1 MWQLIHLTLLS
12 SLSKNYGT
20 SRELNTEQCWRL
32 TQFKVA
38 TLRPGYG
45 NSKKYFFFLFLFY
58 LSHCY
63 LSSMQMYSFVCV
75 VFVYSVKVSAESV
88 SKLHSQSQRLPLI
101 LARVVRQ
108 MIPVYHTP
116 CSYLYVAIAIWP
128 VAAPLKLS
136 RSSLSAVEALPP
148 VTSLFAQQDAIHNVP
163 FGQQMTQRERK
174 LSLRVVKR
182 K

>member
-1 MWQLIHLTLLS
+1 MCQLIHLTLLS

-20 SRELNTEQCWRL
+20 SRELNAEQCMRL

-38 TLRPGYG
+38 TLRPGCG
-45 NSKKYFFFLFLFY
+45 NSKVLLDSVGVVVVVVLLAPLLFKLNANV
-58 LSHCY
+58 LVC
-63 LSSMQMYSFVCV
+63 VCV

-101 LARVVRQ
+101 LARVVGQ
-108 MIPVYHTP
+108 MISIYHTP
-116 CSYLYVAIAIWP
+116 YSYLYVTFAIWP

-163 FGQQMTQRERK
+163 FGRQLTQRECK
-174 LSLRVVKR
+174 LSL
-182 K
+182 

>member
-1 MWQLIHLTLLS
+1 MLAINTIQGSNPETRLWQLKKILLLS
-12 SLSKNYGT
+12 VLVLLVPLLFK
-20 SRELNTEQCWRL
+20 LNANVLVC
-32 TQFKVA
+32 V
-38 TLRPGYG
+38 
-45 NSKKYFFFLFLFY
+45 
-58 LSHCY
+58 C
-63 LSSMQMYSFVCV
+63 VCV

-88 SKLHSQSQRLPLI
+88 SKLHSKSQRLPLI

-108 MIPVYHTP
+108 MIPIYHTP

-163 FGQQMTQRERK
+163 FGQQLTQRERK

>member
-1 MWQLIHLTLLS
+1 MLAINTIQGSNPETRLWQL
-12 SLSKNYGT
+12 
-20 SRELNTEQCWRL
+20 
-32 TQFKVA
+32 
-38 TLRPGYG
+38 
-45 NSKKYFFFLFLFY
+45 KKYFFLLLFY

-75 VFVYSVKVSAESV
+75 CCVRIQCQGVCRKRFKVM
-88 SKLHSQSQRLPLI
+88 LHSQSQRLPLI
-101 LARVVRQ
+101 LARVVGQ
-108 MIPVYHTP
+108 MIPIYHTP
-116 CSYLYVAIAIWP
+116 CSYLYVAFAIWP

-163 FGQQMTQRERK
+163 FGQQLTQRERK

-182 K
+182 KWVPCRAHE